1 LGFEKKGA
9 LNAWGLGFGT
19 FAMPFSLPLF
29 CDPNSVLLNKQR
41 SKPDLLTQFLFAAGV
56 SFFRVRKSF
65 SAAVVLF
72 LPLSSMA
79 ALAAA
84 SAVMSV
90 ALAAPVASS
99 STFVSKSGS
108 SGLKVSAFQG
118 RNLGVCNGAPRV
130 TMAATEAP
138 SGFTPPQLKADTPS
152 PIFGGNTGG
161 LLKQAQEEEF
171 YVITWDSPK
180 EQIFELPTGMK
191 VSRSSFS
198 SSSFLV
204 FKRYSLRGN

>member
-1 LGFEKKGA
+1 
-9 LNAWGLGFGT
+9 
-19 FAMPFSLPLF
+19 
-29 CDPNSVLLNKQR
+29 
-41 SKPDLLTQFLFAAGV
+41 
-56 SFFRVRKSF
+56 
-65 SAAVVLF
+65 
-72 LPLSSMA
+72 MA

-90 ALAAPVASS
+90 AVAAPVASS
-99 STFVSKSGS
+99 STFISKLGS

-118 RNLGVCNGAPRV
+118 RKLGVCNGAPRV

-161 LLKQAQEEEF
+161 LLRQAQEEEF

-198 SSSFLV
+198 SSSFLPC
-204 FKRYSLRGN
+204 FEAIFFTRKLKDNRIETLRSNDLVGYHMSVS

>member
-1 LGFEKKGA
+1 
-9 LNAWGLGFGT
+9 
-19 FAMPFSLPLF
+19 
-29 CDPNSVLLNKQR
+29 
-41 SKPDLLTQFLFAAGV
+41 LFAAGV

-65 SAAVVLF
+65 SPAVVLF

-90 ALAAPVASS
+90 AVAAPVASS

-118 RNLGVCNGAPRV
+118 RKLGVCNGASRV
-130 TMAATEAP
+130 TMAATEEAP

-161 LLKQAQEEEF
+161 LLRQAQEEEF

-198 SSSFLV
+198 PPSPSSFLV
-204 FKRYSLRGN
+204 FRRYSL

>member
-1 LGFEKKGA
+1 
-9 LNAWGLGFGT
+9 
-19 FAMPFSLPLF
+19 
-29 CDPNSVLLNKQR
+29 
-41 SKPDLLTQFLFAAGV
+41 LFAAGF
-56 SFFRVRKSF
+56 SLFRVRKSF
-65 SAAVVLF
+65 SVAVVLF

-79 ALAAA
+79 ALPAA

-90 ALAAPVASS
+90 AVAAPVASS

-108 SGLKVSAFQG
+108 SALKVSAFQG
-118 RNLGVCNGAPRV
+118 RKLGVCNGASRV

-161 LLKQAQEEEF
+161 LLRQAQEEEF

-198 SSSFLV
+198 SSSSYFLPC
-204 FKRYSLRGN
+204 F

>member
-1 LGFEKKGA
+1 VVCVLSS
-9 LNAWGLGFGT
+9 LSLSLSLS
-19 FAMPFSLPLF
+19 FAFLTSLSSTTQQTQSHNTVF
-29 CDPNSVLLNKQR
+29 VR
-41 SKPDLLTQFLFAAGV
+41 SWCF
-56 SFFRVRKSF
+56 FFRVRKSF
-65 SAAVVLF
+65 SPAVVLF
-72 LPLSSMA
+72 FPPSSMA

-90 ALAAPVASS
+90 AVAAPVASS

-118 RNLGVCNGAPRV
+118 RKLGVCNGASRV

-161 LLKQAQEEEF
+161 LLRQAQEEEF

-198 SSSFLV
+198 SSSFLPC
-204 FKRYSLRGN
+204 F